1 VADGARERFSVVA
14 EGVPGDWMFRSR
26 NAWQNFYWYA
36 ELATKERIAKA
47 DGEFRAKQK
56 ANPHS
61 ACRGPSIFEFPDR
74 NFKAL
79 VLLDIASVWSSPV
92 RSWQ

>member
-1 VADGARERFSVVA
+1 MPHKKFRVEWVEDREVADGAHERFSVVA

-36 ELATKERIAKA
+36 ELATKDRIAKA

-56 ANPHS
+56 AKTD
-61 ACRGPSIFEFPDR
+61 C
-74 NFKAL
+74 
-79 VLLDIASVWSSPV
+79 
-92 RSWQ
+92 